1 MFIFRR
7 SYKRN
12 IPLMAGVEFLGFF
25 GITSFWILFLN
36 QNGMSLLQ
44 IGLLESIFH
53 TTGIIFEIPS
63 GMLADRFS
71 YKANLY
77 ISRLTSILSSI
88 LMLTGQGNFWIY
100 AIAMI
105 INALSY
111 NFDSGT
117 SSALLYDSAVEADLK
132 DCYLK
137 ISSLMSGV
145 SEAAISLG
153 TVLAGLFVH
162 GYLYVTYYIMI
173 AVSIVVLILIWLI
186 KEPDMKRQTD
196 EVVTIKKIIL
206 IVKKEIKSNPSLF
219 MWMMTFQFVGTMMCM
234 FYFYYQKQLPDLV
247 GWQISTVML
256 IGSVL
261 NILAVSIASKIG
273 EMWHSFRLFPIVV
286 SLTGVAYVLSALG
299 TSFMYILIYLTTN
312 ALYAMYQP
320 IFYNDLQQYLP
331 SSARATM
338 LSVASMMFSLS
349 MIIIFP
355 IIGWLIDSFGFD
367 QTFIGLGL
375 VLILLTPLLV
385 IAFQVIRKRLN
396 IIKI

>member
-1 MFIFRR
+1 
-7 SYKRN
+7 
-12 IPLMAGVEFLGFF
+12 
-25 GITSFWILFLN
+25 
-36 QNGMSLLQ
+36 
-44 IGLLESIFH
+44 
-53 TTGIIFEIPS
+53 
-63 GMLADRFS
+63 
-71 YKANLY
+71 
-77 ISRLTSILSSI
+77 
-88 LMLTGQGNFWIY
+88 
-100 AIAMI
+100 
-105 INALSY
+105 
-111 NFDSGT
+111 
-117 SSALLYDSAVEADLK
+117 
-132 DCYLK
+132 
-137 ISSLMSGV
+137 
-145 SEAAISLG
+145 
-153 TVLAGLFVH
+153 VH

-355 IIGWLIDSFGFD
+355 IVGWLIDSFGFD